1 MSGKLG
7 YKEHWPQ
14 NDNSSHRSE
23 WSSSR
28 SLQTVNAGEGVEKRE
43 PSYTVG
49 RNVNWHNHYEEHY
62 ADSFKN

>member
-43 PSYTVG
+43 PSYTVDG
-49 RNVNWHNHYEEHY
+49 NVNKYSYNGE
-62 ADSFKN
+62 K